1 MLAEHARLQQL
12 LTAAERHFEKAEAA
26 LQRERSRVNAARSE
40 AAAAHRAKADAELRA
55 AQAEHDAAA
64 QGAAAQH
71 VATAAIEAEL
81 QERILDRGLMTKV
94 QFVDYA
100 QLKAALGMVSPPYL
114 KVAAHVMAAECA
126 TAGKLTTL
134 PSTSADGR
142 GRGATYKRVV
152 ATIKP
157 SDQLSPRQL
166 YRQPH
171 QGAKQHTHPS
181 RQMRSS
187 APFDAGERGRGQCIS
202 CADAALH

>member
-55 AQAEHDAAA
+55 RVQAEHDAAA

-94 QFVDYA
+94 QFVDYTRSSSQPWA
-100 QLKAALGMVSPPYL
+100 W
-114 KVAAHVMAAECA
+114 CRRR
-126 TAGKLTTL
+126 
-134 PSTSADGR
+134 TSA
-142 GRGATYKRVV
+142 
-152 ATIKP
+152 P
-157 SDQLSPRQL
+157 QQ
-166 YRQPH
+166 
-171 QGAKQHTHPS
+171 
-181 RQMRSS
+181 
-187 APFDAGERGRGQCIS
+187 QC
-202 CADAALH
+202 